1 MKKLL
6 ILLLLISSIAFSYD
20 KAEVR
25 LYMNSTCQPCI
36 RLLPQIDP
44 ILKDLVDRNKIIL
57 IETDMYFHQNE
68 ALVREDGIKSTP
80 SCVII
85 KDGKKERYVGKDI
98 VRALLNLN

>member
-6 ILLLLISSIAFSYD
+6 ILLLLITSTAFSFD

-36 RLLPQIDP
+36 KLLPHIDP
-44 ILKDLVDRNKIIL
+44 ILKDLVGRNKITL
-57 IETDMYFHQNE
+57 IEVDLFFHQHKE
-68 ALVREDGIKSTP
+68 LVREDGIRTTP

-85 KDGKKERYVGKDI
+85 KNGKKEKYVGRDI
-98 VRALLNLN
+98 VVALLNLN